1 MATTPDTR
9 STSKPGES
17 RNGHFADAVGKVDEQ
32 RGIMTRVFRNRMSD
46 QDSLTFPGD
55 YGDD

>member
-1 MATTPDTR
+1 MASTPDTR
-9 STSKPGES
+9 STSAPGES
-17 RNGHFADAVGKVDEQ
+17 RNGHFQDAVSKVDDQ
-32 RGIMTRVFRNRMSD
+32 RAIMTRVFRNRMAD